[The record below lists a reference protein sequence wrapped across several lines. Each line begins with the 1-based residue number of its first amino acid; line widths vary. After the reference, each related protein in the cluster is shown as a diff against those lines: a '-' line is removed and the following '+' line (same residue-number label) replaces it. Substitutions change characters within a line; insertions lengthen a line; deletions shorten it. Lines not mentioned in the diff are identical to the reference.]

1 MKKLLLLFL
10 ISIITIFGAKAQWS
24 EVNGLIVTSPEN
36 INFINN
42 NKIWVTSDVNNN
54 GNIIYEFDSLFN
66 KTREINLSPFNLST
80 IRNVYS
86 SNSDTVFLQA
96 YFKYG
101 NIFRFGLLATYDGG
115 NTFTKDFFFN
125 TADFSSVGVYV
136 NFFNSQIG
144 YFVKDSTNEPCLL
157 TYQTY
162 DAGKTWER
170 RSGCDYLK
178 YNYRTGKLSASVSEA
193 MNYRKNGTVMT
204 IFYNKN
210 YDTNYIAYT
219 YNYGATWHDRQL
231 GPSKFDRIT
240 ARNAARFILHNRE
253 SPIIAITTDSG
264 ITFQQFQRD
273 ELITNIT
280 FCENS
285 NGNGFY
291 VMTTKNGTFINYNE
305 DNNWK
310 KIDNEDFTFSFF
322 NSSTN
327 GFAAKD
333 LNNGLEYQIYNY
345 ASDVNVGVLNSI
357 NKNTFL
363 SIYPN
368 PASNKLNIKFE
379 GNVPQN
385 LIAHIYD
392 SKGSLI
398 KSETIVGN
406 EIDINN
412 LAQGLYL
419 LTIES
424 KGKRYSNKFVK
435 E

>member
-273 ELITNIT
+273 ELINSIRYY
-280 FCENS
+280 EN
-285 NGNGFY
+285 NNEMGFY
-291 VMTTKNGTFINYNE
+291 IMTTKNGTFVNFNE

-310 KIDNEDFTFSFF
+310 KIDNVDFTFANF
-322 NSSTN
+322 NSATN
-327 GFAAKD
+327 GYAAKD
-333 LNNGLEYQIYNY
+333 INNGVEYQIYNY
-345 ASDVNVGVLNSI
+345 ASDGNVGILKAI
-357 NKNTFL
+357 NKKTFL
-363 SIYPN
+363 SIFPN
-368 PASNKLNIKFE
+368 PTNNKLNLVFE
-379 GNVPQN
+379 GNLPKN
-385 LIAHIYD
+385 LIANIYD

-398 KSETIVGN
+398 KSETLINN

-412 LAQGLYL
+412 LSQGLYL

-424 KGKRYSNKFVK
+424 EGKRYCSKFIK